1 MTVKE
6 VVLDI
11 ENRSGELSRIIAHLY
26 ENDVNVSAF
35 WVSTRKTEA
44 TLRLIAGNPELA
56 SSVLAGLNLK
66 ATTSDAIAL
75 QVPNHPGGLN
85 SVLKILSS
93 ADIDIV
99 HIYPCLNT
107 PDTILILSVDKTEQA
122 VKALTD
128 NWIKLYDEKLYKL

>member
-6 VVLDI
+6 IVLEI
-11 ENRSGELSRIIAHLY
+11 ENRPGELSRIIAHLY

-56 SSVLAGLNLK
+56 ISVLAGLNLK

-75 QVPNHPGGLN
+75 QVPNNPGGLN
-85 SVLKILSS
+85 SALKILSS

-107 PDTILILSVDKTEQA
+107 PDTILILKVDKTEQA
-122 VKALTD
+122 VQALTD